1 MTKLNHLLAKLLFLL
16 AALILIP
23 WLIPTH
29 FYLSKQEKEISEVL
43 GLPVRV
49 SDLRF
54 ALLPTP
60 RVVVTGIVL
69 GPQADLQIARLVLVP
84 SWRAVLGDKQI
95 ARVGIEQPVL
105 AASAVPVLQGWLAK
119 PRASAG
125 KAWVVRAIDLDE
137 ARLPVA
143 QLPPLDARV
152 QFSEVGDLQS
162 VVIQTLDHHLQI
174 SMQPQAQ
181 QQWIAV
187 HGQDWVLPVGP
198 PILFNR
204 LDAQLLWQG
213 QSVNLQSLQATLLDG
228 SLQAHGKLNWR
239 ATGMP
244 MPQFNVQF
252 SLKQINIAQT
262 LHSLKLANKLEG
274 RLLSDGHIHA
284 KANSFGELAEHLQ
297 LDTSFVIEQ
306 GVLHGVDLAK
316 AATLLLK
323 QDAKGGQTQ
332 FDSFNGHLHAYAEGL
347 GWVYQLSQLHIASG
361 LLNADGAVNIN
372 AQKQLDGEIKVAL
385 KQSVSLVGIPLRVTG
400 SVDEPAVFPTK
411 SALLGAAT
419 GTAVLGPGVGTSL
432 GIKAG
437 EAINNVGKLFGNS
450 K

>member
-29 FYLSKQEKEISEVL
+29 FYLPKLEKQISEVL

-60 RVVVTGIVL
+60 RMVASGIAV
-69 GPQADLQIARLVLVP
+69 GAQADLQIARLVLVP

-95 ARVGIEQPVL
+95 ARVGIAQPVL
-105 AASAVPVLQGWLAK
+105 AASAVPVLQDWLAK

-125 KAWVVRAIDLDE
+125 AVWVVRAIDIQE
-137 ARLPVA
+137 A
-143 QLPPLDARV
+143 QLPWSQLPKLDASV
-152 QFSEVGDLQS
+152 HFSAQGDLQS
-162 VVIQTLDHHLQI
+162 VLLQTLDHHLQI
-174 SMQPQAQ
+174 TAQPQLQ
-181 QQWIAV
+181 QQWISV

-213 QSVNLQSLQATLLDG
+213 QSVSLQSLQAKLLGG
-228 SLQAHGKLNWR
+228 SAEAQGRLSWHASGISAPQLNI
-239 ATGMP
+239 
-244 MPQFNVQF
+244 QFK
-252 SLKQINIAQT
+252 LKQIDIAQA

-274 RLLSDGHIHA
+274 RLLSDGHINA
-284 KANSFGELAEHLQ
+284 KASSFGQLAEHLQ

-385 KQSVSLVGIPLRVTG
+385 KRSVSLVGIPLRVTG

-437 EAINNVGKLFGNS
+437 EAINSVGKLFGNS